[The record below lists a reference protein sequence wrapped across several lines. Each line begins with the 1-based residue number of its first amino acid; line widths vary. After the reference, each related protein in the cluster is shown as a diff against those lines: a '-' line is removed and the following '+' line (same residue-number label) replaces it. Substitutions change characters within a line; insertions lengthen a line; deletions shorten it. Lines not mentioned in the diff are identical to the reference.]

1 MSDPQP
7 SGPSLYQPYYCE
19 ENIWHLCQS
28 PRPGRGQR
36 WVVFISNPGRRCLLL
51 DQRAGGEHG
60 EVLWDYHVV
69 LLVEP
74 APGRC
79 DVWDLDSRGGAPRP
93 LARWLSTTF
102 GHVGSTPTAYDPMFR
117 VIDAARFVESFASDR
132 RHMRDGAGW
141 RAPPPP
147 WPPIGVGFTLWDHVS
162 MTPSDAPG
170 EIADLA
176 ALRARFVGRQPR

>member
-1 MSDPQP
+1 MSDQP
-7 SGPSLYQPYYCE
+7 ATLIRYQPYYCE

-28 PRPGRGQR
+28 ADLGSADR
-36 WVVFISNPGRRCLLL
+36 WVVFISNAGRRCLLL
-51 DQRAGGEHG
+51 DQRAGGTHG

-79 DVWDLDSRGGAPRP
+79 DVWDLDSRRGAPQP
-93 LARWLSTTF
+93 LTRWLAATF
-102 GHVGSTPTAYDPMFR
+102 GHVGSTPTLYDPMFR
-117 VIDAARFVESFASDR
+117 VIAAPRFVDSFASDR
-132 RHMRDGAGW
+132 RHMRDGADW

-162 MTPSDAPG
+162 MAPSDGPG
-170 EIADLA
+170 EVMNLA
-176 ALRARFVGRQPR
+176 GLTARFVGRPRR